1 MMADVDTE
9 VVNEDVPDN
18 PAELYDVT
26 DIVVDDVTTSKLPGS
41 GAFDE
46 FMSAHQVRL
55 EAEYAANRI
64 KGTDYAKVYLAAME
78 SSMQQGITFVL
89 ERQKAVAA
97 ARLIV
102 SQTIKT
108 DEETANLGLTGELIA
123 KQVEKMD
130 AEIALAEKQ
139 VIKMDSEIALMDQ
152 QIDNL
157 KSEQELIKANIK
169 LKDQEILVM
178 EQQVLKSK
186 AEVDKMQYEVDLMQQ
201 QVLKMEA
208 DIVLSQKQAVLI
220 DAEITK
226 MEADTAIAQES
237 LKKMYSEIE
246 LVDQQVL
253 NMKETVIKSKQEIAL
268 LIEKTL
274 EAASETQN
282 MLTKNGKTFLVE
294 GMQRIV
300 ADDVF
305 SGTILKRQQAVNAK
319 LEEPVIKGQAE
330 KLVQEAYLIANKG
343 HVSLAQISN
352 TDLTGKYTVSD
363 NSIIGKQKQL
373 YQAQIDGFATDAEIR
388 KAKLAADT
396 FAVMRST
403 DESFPLPFWLEDAY
417 NEINL

>member
-1 MMADVDTE
+1 MADVSTE
-9 VVNEDVPDN
+9 IVNEDVPDN

-157 KSEQELIKANIK
+157 KSEQDLIVSNIK
-169 LKDQEILVM
+169 LKDQEVLVM

-220 DAEITK
+220 EAEIIK
-226 MEADTAIAQES
+226 MEADTALATES
-237 LKKMYSEIE
+237 LKKMYSDID

-253 NMKETVIKSKQEIAL
+253 NMKEEIIKNKQEIKL

-274 EAASETQN
+274 ESSAQTQN
-282 MLTKNGKTFLVE
+282 VLTKDGKTFLVE
-294 GMQRIV
+294 GMLRMEWENLVI
-300 ADDVF
+300 DME
-305 SGTILKRQQAVNAK
+305 LKYQEKALAK
-319 LEEPVIKGQAE
+319 LQEDVVKGQAE
-330 KLVQEAYLIANKG
+330 KLVQEAYLITNKG

-363 NSIIGKQKQL
+363 DSIIGKQKQL
-373 YQAQIDGFATDAEIR
+373 YQAQIEGFATDAEIR

-417 NEINL
+417 NEISL